1 MKLKKL
7 RDRIAAVLLIDEV
20 IDYDIALYIG
30 KRRHSLRDEVI
41 IKPLSR
47 EIAFHIK
54 KEKVAK

>member
-1 MKLKKL
+1 MKLKRLK
-7 RDRIAAVLLIDEV
+7 DRIASVLLIDEV

-30 KRRHSLRDEVI
+30 NRRHSIRDEVTI
-41 IKPLSR
+41 RPLSR